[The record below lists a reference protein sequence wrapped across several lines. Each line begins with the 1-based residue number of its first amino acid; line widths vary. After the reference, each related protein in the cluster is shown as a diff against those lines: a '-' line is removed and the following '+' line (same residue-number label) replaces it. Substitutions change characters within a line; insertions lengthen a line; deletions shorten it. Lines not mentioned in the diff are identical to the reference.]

1 MIQIS
6 GPRDGGRPCVSEK
19 PLVAVSLLAEDQE
32 FQRMQALDAR
42 AAGVRAGFEVNVT
55 FSENSAIL
63 QIQQLYKFIHA
74 PEAERPKAIIV
85 ETVVGEGLERVARAA
100 ARAGIGWILINRKVG
115 YLATLRAE
123 YPSLPIAAVSTDQEE
138 IGRIQARQFLALV
151 PSGRGLV
158 LYVQGPPDTSA
169 AQDRLRGAERGL
181 AGTGM
186 EMKIIDGLW
195 TESSGQDAVKRWLR
209 LKSSEGLF
217 PSVIGCQNDAMAVGA
232 RHALASVP
240 DRPELARV
248 PLTGCD
254 GLPDGGQRLVADGH
268 LAATVITPSNTGPSV
283 ELVATALRTKQAPPA
298 ELLLRPSSFPAE
310 PDLGRR
316 AGSRA

>member
-1 MIQIS
+1 
-6 GPRDGGRPCVSEK
+6 VSEK

-32 FQRMQALDAR
+32 FQRMQAQDAR
-42 AAGVRAGFEVNVT
+42 AAGIRAGFGVSVT

-63 QIQQLYKFIHA
+63 QIQQLYKVIHGPA
-74 PEAERPKAIIV
+74 AQRPKAIIV

-100 ARAGIGWILINRKVG
+100 ARAGIGWILVNRKVA
-115 YLATLRAE
+115 YLGALRAE

-169 AQDRLRGAERGL
+169 AQDRLRGAEGGL

-186 EMKIIDGLW
+186 ETKVIDGLW
-195 TESSGQDAVKRWLR
+195 TEASGRDAVRRWLR
-209 LKSSEGLF
+209 LKSSEGLL

-232 RHALASVP
+232 RDALADWP
-240 DRPELARV
+240 DLANV

-254 GLPDGGQRLVADGH
+254 GLPDGGQRLVATGH
-268 LAATVITPSNTGPSV
+268 LAATVLAPSNTGPAV
-283 ELVATALRTKQAPPA
+283 DLVANALRTKQTPPA
-298 ELLLRPSSFPAE
+298 ELILRPSSFPAE
-310 PDLGRR
+310 SELARR
-316 AGSRA
+316 AARA